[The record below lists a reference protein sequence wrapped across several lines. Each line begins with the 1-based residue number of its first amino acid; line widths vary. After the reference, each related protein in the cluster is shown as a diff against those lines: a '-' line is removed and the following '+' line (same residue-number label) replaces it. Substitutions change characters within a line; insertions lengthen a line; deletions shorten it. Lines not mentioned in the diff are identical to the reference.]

1 MSRSCLVRKPS
12 TTETEGNDPEQNND
26 KEINTEENGKVT
38 EEADGSKEEASEKN
52 TEVEETN
59 NEEKE
64 QNGVDTSHS
73 EITLQ
78 AGAQTA
84 VDDVKGDQGDFT
96 IEQSKS
102 QDAQD
107 QTKSNFCGGF
117 CN

>member
-1 MSRSCLVRKPS
+1 MSRSCLVKKPS
-12 TTETEGNDPEQNND
+12 TSVTEGIVPEQNND

-78 AGAQTA
+78 AGDQTA

-107 QTKSNFCGGF
+107 ETKGSFCG
-117 CN
+117 CIN